1 MLYSFYVSYNL
12 FLTINLRLLILSLF
26 YTKINSNIKGWNYQH
41 LIYSGSDSKAYRLF
55 CPTFAPYTKHF
66 QSSGAS
72 QCQVP
77 QETYSGL
84 TVEKDVGSPC
94 GTPWFLSGATSHT
107 SNDMAR
113 VASMTIF
120 VVQLLS
126 CVWFFA
132 TPWTTAYQA
141 SLSFTISQSLLKLM
155 SIESVMP
162 SNHFILWCL
171 VLLLPSI
178 FLSIRVFSN
187 GSALHIRWPN
197 IGASALASVLS
208 MNIQGWFP
216 LLLLLLSHFSRV
228 QLCVTP

>member
-107 SNDMAR
+107 STDMAR

-132 TPWTTAYQA
+132 TPWTAAYQA
-141 SLSFTISQSLLKLM
+141 SLSFTISQSLLKHM
-155 SIESVMP
+155 SIESVMLY
-162 SNHFILWCL
+162 NHLIY
-171 VLLLPSI
+171 
-178 FLSIRVFSN
+178 
-187 GSALHIRWPN
+187 
-197 IGASALASVLS
+197 
-208 MNIQGWFP
+208 
-216 LLLLLLSHFSRV
+216 
-228 QLCVTP
+228 VTPSFIAINLSQNQVFFQWVGCLQQVAQVLGLQHLAFQWICRTDIL